1 VIMTLHARL
10 IQKGTADQW
19 FDLGK
24 KLLTM
29 PGGRDPANAAFG
41 KALRL
46 DKSFK
51 EKIDAAR
58 KEAKLVDSS
67 TRPASR
73 ASISDRDRTIG
84 ENGRGVLGEDA
95 RGGGATTQSSLS
107 SSNEPKDP
115 SRPVI
120 GPQVVGEVD
129 ASQWGK
135 QTPQQMEAAVKELKE
150 FGEQSRQTLNLS
162 ISPFETKFF

>member
-1 VIMTLHARL
+1 
-10 IQKGTADQW
+10 
-19 FDLGK
+19 
-24 KLLTM
+24 LTM

-73 ASISDRDRTIG
+73 SSISDRDRTIG
-84 ENGRGVLGEDA
+84 ENGHGVMGPDDA
-95 RGGGATTQSSLS
+95 RGGATTQSSLS

-115 SRPVI
+115 SRPVV
-120 GPQVVGEVD
+120 GPQLVGELD
-129 ASQWGK
+129 PSQWGK
-135 QTPQQMEAAVKELKE
+135 QTPEQME
-150 FGEQSRQTLNLS
+150 
-162 ISPFETKFF
+162 